1 VAVRLLADSAFPE
14 TSVTSTLG
22 ELAPL
27 PTRVRRVAYLGTP
40 AIAVPSLQALVA
52 AGVEVAA
59 VITGPDRR
67 RGRGSTVTPTPV
79 KACAEELGLDV
90 HHELSVLDDLAID
103 LAVVVA
109 FGTIIPADLLARLP
123 MVNLHFS
130 LLPRWRGAAP
140 VERAILAGDER
151 TGVCVMQVEVGLD
164 TGGVL
169 ACVEV
174 PLDERITATEL
185 SQRLAADGAE
195 LLAQTLTGEV
205 PAANPQVGETSYAH
219 KLTPADVELRWD
231 LDAVDLARRVRVGGA
246 WTTFRGRRL
255 GVVDAVAR
263 PAASTDPQPGTVNGV
278 MVGTGSGTLELVT
291 VLPEGRARTDA
302 AAWCNGARL
311 LPDERLGA
319 VGEQS

>member
-1 VAVRLLADSAFPE
+1 VNLPDAA
-14 TSVTSTLG
+14 
-22 ELAPL
+22 LAPL
-27 PTRVRRVAYLGTP
+27 PATAHRVAYLGTP
-40 AIAVPSLQALVA
+40 DIAVPPLRALA
-52 AGVEVAA
+52 AGGFDVVA
-59 VITGPDRR
+59 VVTGPDRR
-67 RGRGSTVTPTPV
+67 RGRGSSTSPTPV
-79 KACAEELGLDV
+79 KACATDLGIDV
-90 HHELSVLDDLAID
+90 HHDLDVLDRLDVD

-140 VERAILAGDER
+140 VERAILAGDKR

-185 SQRLAADGAE
+185 SQRLATGGAE
-195 LLAQTLTGEV
+195 LLAQTLAGEV

-263 PAASTDPQPGTVNGV
+263 PAAATDPQPGVVSGV
-278 MVGTGSGTLELVT
+278 MVGTGNGTLELVT

-319 VGEQS
+319 VAEQP